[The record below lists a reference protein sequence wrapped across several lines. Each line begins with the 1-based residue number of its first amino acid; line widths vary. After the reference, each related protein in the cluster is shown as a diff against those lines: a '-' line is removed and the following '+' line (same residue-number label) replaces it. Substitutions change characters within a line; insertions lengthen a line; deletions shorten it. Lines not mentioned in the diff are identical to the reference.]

1 MLRRDPSP
9 LLTASGRL
17 PSRAAVAGLA
27 VVLAAGL
34 TGCAGDPEERTA
46 KTSAGSAVTDDPS
59 TTATA
64 TATASASP
72 SPGASAA
79 PSGSAEPDVPD
90 GFLPL
95 PTGPRTP
102 TPSAPPSPG
111 SLAALDWSQ
120 RVDPAPCPDPEVGAA
135 VAGDLDADGVDEVG
149 VPVRCPGPG
158 SVPVFAG
165 TAEDPRRLGDAL
177 PAEERARLYAVEVRD
192 GHLVVTAVR
201 PAEGG
206 GEDTAVTTRWV
217 VRGGQLTR
225 TDRWEDPASV
235 LGVDH
240 DEDGDAAHD

>member
-9 LLTASGRL
+9 PRSTRVRPA
-17 PSRAAVAGLA
+17 RAAAVGLAVLLGAGLA
-27 VVLAAGL
+27 
-34 TGCAGDPEERTA
+34 GCADDEPERTA
-46 KTSAGSAVTDDPS
+46 AASAGSAVEDESPRAS
-59 TTATA
+59 
-64 TATASASP
+64 ATASPTAGATVQP
-72 SPGASAA
+72 SASAV
-79 PSGSAEPDVPD
+79 PDLPD

-102 TPSAPPSPG
+102 TPSAPPPPG

-120 RVDPAPCPDPEVGAA
+120 RVAPAPCPEPEVGPA
-135 VAGDLDADGVDEVG
+135 VAGDLDGDGADEVA

-217 VRGGQLTR
+217 VRGGSLTR